1 MEIRDDLIWIYVM
14 NTRETYDILQDV
26 IEVVTKD
33 RMDDIEIS
41 RESIKKGSGVRS
53 VMFLALL
60 MIDKY
65 SNARTSPEGRDIAV
79 ENIVDYIMEC
89 VEYNLKYLKD
99 E

>member
-14 NTRETYDILQDV
+14 NTREIYDILQDV

-33 RMDDIEIS
+33 RMDDKEIS

-60 MIDKY
+60 MIEKY
-65 SNARTSPEGRDIAV
+65 DNARTSPEGRDIAV

-89 VEYNLKYLKD
+89 VEYNLKYLK
-99 E
+99 EE